1 MNNFYDLTYQTSG
14 GEDLSLRNFEGK
26 VLLIVNT
33 ATECGLTPQMHGLS
47 QLYDRYQSKG
57 LEILAFPSNDFAGQE
72 PRGNDEIAS
81 YCELEFR
88 SRFPFASKVHVK
100 KGPDQHAVYQWLSN
114 KKLNGKSPFAP
125 FWNFQK
131 YLISRDGCLLNY
143 FLPITRPQSKRLLR
157 AIESAL

>member
-1 MNNFYDLTYQTSG
+1 MNNLYDLTYQTPT
-14 GEDLSLRNFEGK
+14 GENRSLRDFEGK

-33 ATECGLTPQMHGLS
+33 ATECGLTPQMHGLNK
-47 QLYDRYQSKG
+47 LYETYQSKG

-81 YCELEFR
+81 YCELEFG
-88 SRFPFASKVHVK
+88 SRFPFTSKVHVK
-100 KGPDQHAVYQWLSN
+100 KGSKQHLIFQWLSN

-131 YLISRDGCLLNY
+131 YLIDREGRLVNY
-143 FLPITRPQSKRLLR
+143 FLPITRLQSKRLLK
-157 AIESAL
+157 AIEKAL